1 MYIYYI
7 YIDPEELR
15 HVRWKLLHTR
25 THTHTHT
32 HTQSTYLLLGEEE
45 VDVCGVIDI
54 NFVQVCARFSELA

>member
-1 MYIYYI
+1 MYR
-7 YIDPEELR
+7 PR
-15 HVRWKLLHTR
+15 R
-25 THTHTHT
+25 TASCPLETPAYTHAHTHT